1 VVIADVREEA
11 RMAAVFTQYVPHVV
25 FHAAAH
31 KHVPLM
37 EKNPAEAVLNNVLG
51 TRVVAELADRHGAE
65 AFVLI
70 STDKAVNPT
79 NVMGASKRVAEL
91 VVQGL
96 AQSSR
101 TRFMSV
107 RFGNVLGSSGS
118 VIPLFKAQIAKGG
131 PVTITHPDIIRYF
144 MTIPEAAQLV
154 LQAGALGSGG
164 EVFVLDMGD
173 PVKILDLAREMITL
187 SGFEPEVDIPI
198 AFTGLRP
205 GEKLYEELLTAE
217 EGTSATTHKKI
228 FIARS
233 EAIDQAQLERGIASL
248 QTSATHAD
256 ESAIRQGLH
265 ALVPT
270 YHYPRTE
277 GASVESRV
285 PRAAVVEHPEPA

>member
-1 VVIADVREEA
+1 
-11 RMAAVFTQYVPHVV
+11 
-25 FHAAAH
+25 
-31 KHVPLM
+31 M

-51 TRVVAELADRHGAE
+51 TRVVADLADRHGAE

-79 NVMGASKRVAEL
+79 NVMGASKRVAEM

-96 AQSSR
+96 AQRSP

-118 VIPLFKAQIAKGG
+118 VIPLFKAQIARGG

-154 LQAGALGSGG
+154 LQAGALGTGG
-164 EVFVLDMGD
+164 EVFVLDMGE

-187 SGFEPEVDIPI
+187 SGLTPDVDVPI
-198 AFTGLRP
+198 TFTGLRP

-233 EAIDQAQLERGIASL
+233 VAIDPAQLERGIASL
-248 QTSATHAD
+248 EASAIQAD
-256 ESAIRQGLH
+256 EAAIRQGLH

-270 YHYPRTE
+270 YHRPRT
-277 GASVESRV
+277 GDESLETWI
-285 PRAAVVEHPEPA
+285 PRAPVAEHTELA